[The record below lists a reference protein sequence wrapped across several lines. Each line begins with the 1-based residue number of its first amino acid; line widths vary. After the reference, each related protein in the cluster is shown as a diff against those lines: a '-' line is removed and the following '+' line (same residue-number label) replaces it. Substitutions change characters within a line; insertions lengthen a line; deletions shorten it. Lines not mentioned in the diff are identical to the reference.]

1 MKVLL
6 RMKRIV
12 GHLIVLS
19 LLCLTNIGLARA
31 WDADRQQAQPDELQK
46 SYIHS
51 FRQNAGFIHT
61 ERNDSIAL
69 LGDSLATVLDS
80 IGKYDEYFELRRIVI
95 RSHILRGES
104 RIAIAQSDMMYS
116 KAQAMNHKFGMAM
129 SLNAIGEVYSYMNRL
144 EEAETSLEEAFRRK
158 YY

>member
-46 SYIHS
+46 VISIHS
-51 FRQNAGFIHT
+51 
-61 ERNDSIAL
+61 DKMPVLSIQR
-69 LGDSLATVLDS
+69 GMTVSLFWVTVWRPCW
-80 IGKYDEYFELRRIVI
+80 IP
-95 RSHILRGES
+95 
-104 RIAIAQSDMMYS
+104 
-116 KAQAMNHKFGMAM
+116 
-129 SLNAIGEVYSYMNRL
+129 
-144 EEAETSLEEAFRRK
+144 
-158 YY
+158 